1 MTQTSLHSIC
11 TWTFNPG
18 KGGFVPANIRPSWN
32 SKGFSPIDVV
42 DLIAKR
48 IRPRLPRNIELGLE
62 VHYDNEFNEQNSTD
76 LAEALVAN
84 NIYLAMATPGAHLY
98 FGYGGVA
105 SLDPAERRQAQEFA
119 EEAVELVYGKLRKA
133 WHQEPAKYPSFVIWN
148 GSFGYDVATPLLKD
162 MYQNL
167 KASLAGLCQYEQKKG
182 GELYLAIE
190 PKPNEGHPALLLPT
204 VASAIA
210 FWKKIIEEFGLSP
223 YKKGINKEL
232 GHSEMIGLDVVNDTI
247 EELDHQ
253 MLIHM
258 HLNSQGYNDGIILG
272 GPGKYDIDHGVRIN
286 AFNIVQATLIAEEG
300 YKRWKGHDIQPRPY
314 DNEEQAIERV
324 IRSILSWEACA
335 WAAQKLKRE
344 LLAEALSQRNT
355 AKAEDLMAEAV
366 FIAYRYFREMYS
378 TYGQARL

>member
-1 MTQTSLHSIC
+1 MSQTSLHSIC

-32 SKGFSPIDVV
+32 RQGFSTIDVV
-42 DLIAKR
+42 ELIAKK
-48 IRPRLPRNIELGLE
+48 IRPRLPKNIELGLE
-62 VHYDNEFNEQNSTD
+62 VHYDNEFNDQNSAE
-76 LAEALVAN
+76 LAEALIATNV
-84 NIYLAMATPGAHLY
+84 YLAMATPGAHLH

-119 EEAVELVYGKLRKA
+119 QQAVDLVYGKLRQT
-133 WHQEPAKYPSFVIWN
+133 WHHQPAQYPSFVIWN
-148 GSFGYDVATPLLKD
+148 GSFGYDLATPLLKD

-167 KASLAGLCQYEQKKG
+167 KASLAGLCQYEHKKG
-182 GELYLAIE
+182 GELFLAIE
-190 PKPNEGHPALLLPT
+190 PKPNEGHPAMLLPT
-204 VASAIA
+204 VASAIT
-210 FWKKIIEEFGLSP
+210 FWKKIIDEFGLSP
-223 YKKGINKEL
+223 HKKGINKEF
-232 GHSEMIGLDVVNDTI
+232 GHSEMIGLDVVYDTI

-258 HLNSQGYNDGIILG
+258 HLNSQGYNDGLILG

-286 AFNIVQATLIAEEG
+286 GFNIVQAALIDEAG
-300 YKRWKGHDIQPRPY
+300 FNRWKGHDIQPRPY

-335 WAAQKLKRE
+335 RAAQTLKRE
-344 LLAEALSQRNT
+344 LLAEALTQRNT

-366 FIAYRYFREMYS
+366 YTAYSYFKEMYF
-378 TYGQARL
+378 T